1 MIPIQITP
9 DLLPAISA
17 GFAAQ
22 EANLV
27 GTIQTTA
34 SELGP
39 EPTGPHMPGLLMSVG
54 FGVFG
59 AVLTS
64 LLGAGSAEKLD
75 GVARI
80 VPAAGAFKATDTA
93 GGVSV
98 AAVGDS
104 VAPSVFG
111 N

>member
-17 GFAAQ
+17 AFAAQ
-22 EANLV
+22 EANLA
-27 GTIQTTA
+27 GTVHTQT
-34 SELGP
+34 SDLKP
-39 EPTGPHMPGLLMSVG
+39 DPTGPHLPGVIMSLG
-54 FGVFG
+54 FSAFG
-59 AVLTS
+59 AVLST
-64 LLGAGSAEKLD
+64 LLEAGTAEKLD

-80 VPAAGAFKATDTA
+80 IPAAGIFGATDAA

-98 AAVGDS
+98 AAVGDT
-104 VAPSVFG
+104 VAASVFG

>member
-27 GTIQTTA
+27 GTVQATA

-39 EPTGPHMPGLLMSVG
+39 DPTGPHMPGLLMSVG
-54 FGVFG
+54 FRAFG

-64 LLGAGSAEKLD
+64 LQVAGSTEKLD

-80 VPAAGAFKATDTA
+80 VPAAGTFGVADAA
-93 GGVSV
+93 GQVSV
-98 AAVGDS
+98 AAVDDS
-104 VAPSVFG
+104 VAASFTG

>member
-9 DLLPAISA
+9 DLLPGISS
-17 GFAAQ
+17 GFTAQ

-27 GTIQTTA
+27 GTVRAETP
-34 SELGP
+34 ELMP
-39 EPTGPHMPGLLMSVG
+39 APTGFHFPGMLMSVG
-54 FGVFG
+54 FSSFG
-59 AVLTS
+59 AVLST
-64 LLGAGSAEKLD
+64 LIGAGSAVKLD

-80 VPAAGAFKATDTA
+80 IPAAGTFGTSDAA
-93 GGVSV
+93 GSVTV

-104 VAPSVFG
+104 VAASVLG